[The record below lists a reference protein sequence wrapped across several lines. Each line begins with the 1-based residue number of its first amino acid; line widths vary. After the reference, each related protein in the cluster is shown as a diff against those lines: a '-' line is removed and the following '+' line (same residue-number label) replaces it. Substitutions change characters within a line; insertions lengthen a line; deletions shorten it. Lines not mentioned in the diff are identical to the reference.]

1 MDFKKYFDTVPRNH
15 PWNRLEELKVPFELR
30 AVACLYFRLFILV
43 EHPIIFPK
51 WFDIIISFNFMFD
64 DLEIN
69 ANHFLVGPSER
80 VSKYFKKGCLLLNFL
95 GRTINANENALDYA
109 RFDGYIDQ
117 CNFQNVGQISFD
129 KHILCKNRAF
139 EPIKIS

>member
-1 MDFKKYFDTVPRNH
+1 MPRDN

-30 AVACLYFRLFILV
+30 VDACLYFRLFILV
-43 EHPIIFPK
+43 ERPIIFPK

-69 ANHFLVGPSER
+69 AKHFVVGPSER
-80 VSKYFKKGCLLLNFL
+80 VSKYFKKGCVLLNFL
-95 GRTINANENALDYA
+95 GRTINANENSLDYA

-117 CNFQNVGQISFD
+117 CNFQNVGQISFN
-129 KHILCKNRAF
+129 KHILCKKRAF
-139 EPIKIS
+139 KPIKIS

>member
-1 MDFKKYFDTVPRNH
+1 MPRDN

-30 AVACLYFRLFILV
+30 VAVCLYFRLFILV

-69 ANHFLVGPSER
+69 AKHFIKR
-80 VSKYFKKGCLLLNFL
+80 FSKIDKATKYIRLIIT
-95 GRTINANENALDYA
+95 TIAM
-109 RFDGYIDQ
+109 Q
-117 CNFQNVGQISFD
+117 
-129 KHILCKNRAF
+129 
-139 EPIKIS
+139 